1 LSVVSGQSILLDI
14 DELAEQVTDAD
25 ENAFE
30 DAFVS
35 ADLYFEL
42 GQWLAGLE
50 SFCKI
55 GRSMFLGNRETLS
68 ADRKYLAEF
77 SICRAILL
85 RCAELSR
92 ALRADKTTDPEFT
105 RSRLHEVERFIPDA
119 LVLNSA
125 IARSPETN
133 GQEWAA
139 WCHALTD
146 RLVRLQIVKDF
157 SHDFLHAGEYALPN
171 GVQRLF
177 EDGKFSDEDQLDL
190 KRFLPRLGGILKS
203 LAIVRRMLNTDLPNR
218 PFDRVIAYVVEAT
231 NDLVGDVNRRLSVH
245 PDESSEMF
253 AMLDAASYMLSIES
267 KKIVSQE
274 LVPVLEVRSAIT
286 AFAHVES
293 AYSVLNDNIRQLLAG
308 FAQMHDPKV
317 ETDELFP
324 DFHSKLE
331 ESIELRA
338 RLWLILKKVR
348 SAEEAT
354 EMTTL
359 DELRGE
365 LRAFLDEPAS
375 FLFYKDR
382 ETFERF
388 CNEIELT
395 NTIEDAGPIV
405 HRFSAYVET
414 LFSLVQMRA
423 VLANHPMPAQ

>member
-1 LSVVSGQSILLDI
+1 MLLEL
-14 DELAEQVTDAD
+14 DEIAVQDVDAD
-25 ENAFE
+25 VDVFG

-50 SFCKI
+50 SFCTL
-55 GRSMFLGNRETLS
+55 GRSMFLGTRESLP

-77 SICRAILL
+77 SVCRAILL

-105 RSRLHEVERFIPDA
+105 RSRLREVERFIPDA

-125 IARSPETN
+125 IARSAESG

-139 WCHALTD
+139 WCHVLTD

-157 SHDFLHAGEYALPN
+157 GREFVQSGEYALPMA
-171 GVQRLF
+171 VQRLL
-177 EDGKFSDEDQLDL
+177 ETGKFSAEDQKDL
-190 KRFLPRLGGILKS
+190 KRFLPRLGGVLKS
-203 LAIVRRMLNTDLPNR
+203 LAIVRRMLNADLPIR
-218 PFDRVIAYVVEAT
+218 PSIAIFAYLVEAT
-231 NDLVGDVNRRLSVH
+231 NELVNDVNRRLSVH

-253 AMLDAASYMLSIES
+253 GMLDAASYMLSIET
-267 KKIVSQE
+267 KKIVTQE

-286 AFAHVES
+286 AYAHVES

-317 ETDELFP
+317 ETDDLFP
-324 DFHSKLE
+324 DFQHKLDQ
-331 ESIELRA
+331 SIELRA
-338 RLWLILKKVR
+338 RLWMILQKVR
-348 SAEEAT
+348 SAEGAT
-354 EMTTL
+354 ELSSM
-359 DELRGE
+359 DELRVE
-365 LRAFLDEPAS
+365 LRAFLDAS
-375 FLFYKDR
+375 ANFLFYKDR

-395 NTIEDAGPIV
+395 NSIEDAGPIV

-423 VLANHPMPAQ
+423 VLANHPMPAD